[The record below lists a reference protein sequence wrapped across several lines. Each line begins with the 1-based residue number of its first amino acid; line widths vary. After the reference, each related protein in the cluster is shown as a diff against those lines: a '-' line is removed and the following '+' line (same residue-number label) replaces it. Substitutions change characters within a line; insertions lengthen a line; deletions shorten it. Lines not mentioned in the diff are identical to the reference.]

1 MKETRRKRRILT
13 KAQRQRQIIF
23 RCCLSILIPVLIIDI
38 IYGLKLRGEHYRKN
52 TIISGVDCSWLTVTE
67 AEEKINSEISEKSIY
82 FFFPD
87 EICVSSGKDF
97 DLRANSAQLAEI
109 LSQQNNGDKT
119 RNFQLEDSFY
129 LNTDKL
135 EKVLKTMNSF
145 KPENI
150 IEAKNAYLTFDET
163 SNRLTIIPEE
173 VGFKFDFSD
182 VHNLAY
188 MCLKD
193 GITSINF
200 TGTEVQPEIVSTDSA
215 LNSQKDNVNKILS
228 ATINFSLID
237 GSTITLD
244 KNFTKH
250 WLVQD
255 ENGNYEI
262 DIDSNLQDFLTLLS
276 EKSYEANLEV
286 EFNATDFGTVTVT
299 VPQKNRLSLDFEK
312 ELEQIKTELQTG
324 ETITRSPIYSNDKS
338 FENLQNYVEI
348 DTSRQTV
355 WMYYEGECIVE
366 TPCVTGNLA
375 NGYDT
380 PSGWFYL
387 TYKTT
392 DDYLEGYNKDG
403 SKYKSFVNYWMPF
416 NGGIGL
422 HDATWRK
429 ISEFG
434 GNTYKRNGSHGCINL
449 PLEAAKTIYEHI
461 DSSMPIIVYASE
473 TDS

>member
-1 MKETRRKRRILT
+1 MKKTRRKRRRLT

-23 RCCLSILIPVLIIDI
+23 RCCLSILIPVLIVGI
-38 IYGLKLRGEHYRKN
+38 ILGLKFRSEHYRKG

-97 DLRANSAQLAEI
+97 DMRANNVQLAEI
-109 LSQQNNGDKT
+109 LSQQNDGNKT
-119 RNFQLEDSFY
+119 RNYQLEDSFY
-129 LNTDKL
+129 LNTDKI

-145 KPENI
+145 KPENN

-163 SNRLTIIPEE
+163 SNRLTIVPEE

-182 VHNLAY
+182 AHNLAY

-200 TGTEVQPEIVSTDSA
+200 TGTEIQPEIISTDSA
-215 LNSQKDNVNKILS
+215 LNAQKDTINKILS
-228 ATINFSLID
+228 TTINFSLID

-244 KNFTKH
+244 QKFTKH

-255 ENGNYEI
+255 ENGNYAI
-262 DIDSNLQDFLTLLS
+262 DIDSNIQDIITLLS
-276 EKSYEANLEV
+276 EKSYESSLEV
-286 EFNATDFGTVTVT
+286 EFNATDFGTVTVP
-299 VPQKNRLSLDFEK
+299 VPKKNRLSVDFEK
-312 ELEQIKTELQTG
+312 EIEQIKAELQTG
-324 ETITRSPIYSNDKS
+324 ETITRSPIYSNTKL
-338 FENLQNYVEI
+338 FETLQSYVEI

-366 TPCVTGNLA
+366 TPCVTGNVA
-375 NGYDT
+375 NDYDT
-380 PSGWFYL
+380 PPGWFYL

-403 SKYKSFVNYWMPF
+403 SRYKSFVNYWMPF

-429 ISEFG
+429 SSEFG